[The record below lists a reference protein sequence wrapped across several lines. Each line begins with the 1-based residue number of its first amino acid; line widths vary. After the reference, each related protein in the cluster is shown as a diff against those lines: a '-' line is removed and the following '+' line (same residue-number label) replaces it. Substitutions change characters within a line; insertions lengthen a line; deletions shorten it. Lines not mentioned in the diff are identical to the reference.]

1 MHGPER
7 SLLLIRHG
15 QSEWNAVK
23 RWQGIADSPLTALGR
38 RQARMIGRSLASDD
52 AVQFSF
58 VASSDLSRASET
70 AAIIASE
77 LGVTDVL
84 CDVRLREADA
94 GPWEGMTPP
103 EITERWP
110 GFLEAHRR
118 PVGFETTE
126 SVVTRARQACS
137 AILHRIAQ
145 DELRPAVAVTH
156 SGFIRSLCRHLGA
169 VDQPVPNLG
178 GVWIGLIDDDLH
190 LGPLFAVDVD
200 VVSGVDGPGEDPGE
214 QAEERGDRSRAERG
228 LAG

>member
-1 MHGPER
+1 
-7 SLLLIRHG
+7 
-15 QSEWNAVK
+15 
-23 RWQGIADSPLTALGR
+23 
-38 RQARMIGRSLASDD
+38 MIGRSLASN
-52 AVQFSF
+52 VGMQLSF

-70 AAIIASE
+70 AAIIADE

-84 CDVRLREADA
+84 CDIRLREADA
-94 GPWEGMTPP
+94 GPWEGMTPL

-118 PVGFETTE
+118 PAGFETTD
-126 SVVTRARQACS
+126 SVVARARQACV
-137 AILHRIAQ
+137 AILHRIAR
-145 DELRPAVAVTH
+145 DEQRSAVAVTH

-178 GVWIGLIDDDLH
+178 GVWIRFSDDDLH
-190 LGPLFAVDVD
+190 LGPLFAIDGD